1 MSDNP
6 QPLLFDIE
14 EEWRK
19 EWVGMPEFIQDDL
32 TPWKQIVVSFA
43 GPADMAA
50 FAVLVDQT
58 ITPNTRSIWFPDA
71 EMDTIKTKR
80 YGDES

>member
-50 FAVLVDQT
+50 FAELVDQT
-58 ITPNTRSIWFPDA
+58 ITPDTKSIWFPA
-71 EMDTIKTKR
+71 ANLEKIATKR
-80 YGDES
+80 YGSEP

>member
-1 MSDNP
+1 MSDSV

-32 TPWKQIVVSFA
+32 TPWKQIIVSFA
-43 GPADMAA
+43 GLADMAA
-50 FAVLVDQT
+50 FAELVGQT
-58 ITPNTRSIWFPDA
+58 ITPNTRSIWFPEA
-71 EMDTIKTKR
+71 EIGRIVNKR
-80 YGDES
+80 YHHEP

>member
-1 MSDNP
+1 MSDSV

-32 TPWKQIVVSFA
+32 TPWKQIIVSFA

-50 FAVLVDQT
+50 FEELVGQT
-58 ITPNTRSIWFPDA
+58 ITLNTRSIWFPEA
-71 EMDTIKTKR
+71 EIGQYVNKR
-80 YGDES
+80 YHHEP